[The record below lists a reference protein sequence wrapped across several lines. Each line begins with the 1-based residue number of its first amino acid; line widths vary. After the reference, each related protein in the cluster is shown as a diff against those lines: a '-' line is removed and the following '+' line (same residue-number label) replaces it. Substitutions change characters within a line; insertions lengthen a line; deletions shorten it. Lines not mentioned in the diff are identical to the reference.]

1 MTEEAAAPEQNDA
14 GAVAEMVGGQG
25 TSEEPTWHYAEG
37 VPGQGDKPE
46 FLKDKYAN
54 ITEQAKA
61 YTELESRF
69 GAFTGAPEKYEI
81 NISDQLKEG
90 GIDIDDS
97 DPIMSE
103 AMEFANNANMG
114 QEGFD
119 KMIELYAMSKVAEG
133 EALEAYKANEL
144 KALGSNGEV
153 RIDNLNAWAN
163 ANLPEDMIEG
173 FQGMANSAASVQA
186 LEKLVSMTRN
196 APVNPEEGQAA
207 GGVTEEEVNKLVF
220 EKDQYGNR
228 RMAIDPAFR
237 RKVEAMQAKL
247 YGSDDHRVVIGA

>member
-1 MTEEAAAPEQNDA
+1 MTEDAGAATQDDA
-14 GAVAEMVGGQG
+14 GAVADMLGGQAA
-25 TSEEPTWHYAEG
+25 TEEPTWHYAEG

-61 YTELESRF
+61 YTELEGRF
-69 GAFTGAPEKYEI
+69 GSFTGAPEAYEV
-81 NISDQLKEG
+81 NLSDQLKEG
-90 GIDIDDS
+90 GIEISND

-103 AMEFANNANMG
+103 AMEFAKNANMG

-133 EALEAYKANEL
+133 EALESYKAGEL
-144 KALGSNGEV
+144 QALGNNAEV
-153 RIDNLNAWAN
+153 RIDNINAWAS

-186 LEKLVSMTRN
+186 LEKLISMTRN
-196 APVNPEEGQAA
+196 APVNTDDDTASSGIS
-207 GGVTEEEVNKLVF
+207 EEEVNKLVF
-220 EKDQYGNR
+220 EKDEYGNR
-228 RMAIDPAFR
+228 RMATDPAFKK
-237 RKVEAMQAKL
+237 KVEAMQAKL
-247 YGSDDHRVVIGA
+247 YGSEDHRIVIGA

>member
-25 TSEEPTWHYAEG
+25 ASEEPTWFYDEG
-37 VPGQGDKPE
+37 IPGKGERPE
-46 FLKDKYAN
+46 YLKDKYAN
-54 ITEQAKA
+54 IVEQAKA
-61 YTELESRF
+61 YPEAEKRF
-69 GAFTGAPEKYEI
+69 GAFTGAPEAYEI

-90 GIDIDDS
+90 GIEIDNE

-103 AMEFANNANMG
+103 AMEFAKNSNMG

-133 EALEAYKANEL
+133 EALESYKAGEL
-144 KALGSNGEV
+144 QALGNNAEV
-153 RIDNLNAWAN
+153 RIDNINSWAS

-186 LEKLVSMTRN
+186 LEKLISMTRN
-196 APVNPEEGQAA
+196 APVNTDGDTTPS
-207 GGVTEEEVNKLVF
+207 GVSEEEVNKLVF
-220 EKDQYGNR
+220 ETDQYGNR
-228 RMAIDPAFR
+228 RMATDSAFR
-237 RKVEAMQAKL
+237 KKVEAMQAKL
-247 YGSDDHRVVIGA
+247 YGSEDHRVVIGA